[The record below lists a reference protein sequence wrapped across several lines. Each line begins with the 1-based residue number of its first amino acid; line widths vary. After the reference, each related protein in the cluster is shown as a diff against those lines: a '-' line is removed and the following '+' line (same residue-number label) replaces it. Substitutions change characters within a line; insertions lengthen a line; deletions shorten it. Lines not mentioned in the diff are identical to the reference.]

1 MKYRKI
7 YGFLVS
13 LGKELQDY
21 AEHLQISR
29 QQLSN
34 KKNSDAFKAD
44 DLIMLADLTDT
55 TLALVDKNG
64 KVVVEFTKEDLSKK

>member
-1 MKYRKI
+1 MKYQKI

-21 AEHLQISR
+21 AEHLQISK

-34 KKNSDAFKAD
+34 KKNNDAFKVD
-44 DLIMLADLTDT
+44 DLIMLADLTNT